1 MKTSISALLSAL
13 LTASIALPQAVRAEG
28 RIQAPLSPAAIQVP
42 AGYRPFLAAHA
53 VGTQGYVCVFTAA
66 GYQWSPFGPQATLFN
81 ADGQQT
87 LTHFLSPMP
96 YSLLPAPT
104 WQHSRDSSVV
114 WGQVL
119 ASSTDPAFVL
129 PDAIPWLLLEAAA
142 VGDGPAGGDKLLAT
156 RFIQR
161 VNTVGGKAPASG
173 CARTQDIAKRALV
186 PYEADYVLF
195 RQQSIIDAQD

>member
-1 MKTSISALLSAL
+1 MKTSIAALLLA
-13 LTASIALPQAVRAEG
+13 TSIALPQAVCAEG
-28 RIQAPLSPAAIQVP
+28 RVQAPLAPTAIQVP
-42 AGYRPFLAAHA
+42 AGYRPFLAGHA
-53 VGTQGYVCVFTAA
+53 VGTQGFVCVYNGA

-87 LTHFLSPMP
+87 LTHFLSPTP
-96 YSLLPAPT
+96 YSLLPAPA

-119 ASSTDPAFVL
+119 ASSTDPAYVL
-129 PDAIPWLLLEAAA
+129 PDAIPWLLLEAAV

-161 VNTVGGKAPASG
+161 VNTVGGKAPATG
-173 CARTQDIAKRALV
+173 CVGTQDIAKRALV
-186 PYEADYVLF
+186 PYEADYVLY
-195 RQQSIIDAQD
+195 REQSIVDASD